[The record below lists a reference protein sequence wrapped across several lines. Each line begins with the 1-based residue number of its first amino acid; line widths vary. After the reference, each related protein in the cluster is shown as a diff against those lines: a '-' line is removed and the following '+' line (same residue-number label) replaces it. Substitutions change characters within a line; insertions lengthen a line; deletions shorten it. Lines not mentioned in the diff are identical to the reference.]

1 MPTPNARHLDTTLS
15 PAERARE
22 LLAVMT
28 VEEKAQQLTALVPQ
42 VIITDGELGPLA
54 AYVLQDGIG
63 QISGGASLG
72 VSCAADVVRN
82 VNLIQRHLV
91 NETRL
96 GIPAVFHNEALNGLT
111 SPGHMVFPTGIA
123 LAASWSPDL
132 VTEMTDLTRQQMVRL
147 GVRQA
152 LSPVMDVSL
161 DPRWGRVHE
170 TYGEDPYLVAA
181 MSVAFTRGLQ
191 SDDLSNGVVA
201 TAKHF
206 LGYALSA
213 GGLNLSAVAIG
224 KRELRD
230 VFAYPFEA
238 AIQLAGLRS
247 VMNSYADVD
256 GVPAGTSHEVLTELL
271 RDTLGFE
278 GYVVA
283 DYTTFQQ
290 VVERQRAA
298 SGPEEVARLGLHAGL
313 DVELPIVYAYGTPLA
328 AEVNAGNID
337 ESELDR
343 SVLRV
348 LTSKF
353 ELGIFENPYA
363 QETIDVA
370 ATLNEGKELSNELA
384 RRGVTLLKNDGLLPL
399 KPGALTVAV
408 VGPHAE
414 AAARLFPA
422 YTFPAAR
429 EMGRALADGA
439 ESNMIGAEAFAPQL
453 EPGAPSMEEFVRS
466 EFGAVPLA
474 EGIRAFAQNVLVEAG
489 TGIVK
494 AVDDDAIARAV
505 DVAASADVV
514 VLAIGGQ
521 SSWFTGERTEG
532 EASDTADI
540 SLPAV
545 QTELAEAIAAL
556 GKPTAVVLVQGR
568 AMALPE
574 AVTNAN
580 AIVYTSFAG
589 PFGGD
594 AVARVLFGED
604 NPSGKL
610 PYSIPRHS
618 GQIPVYHHQKAGS
631 GQRRDTT
638 AVNYLDMPAAPLF
651 PFGHGLSYTSFAL
664 SDAESTASITTD
676 GQVRITTTLTNT
688 GELAG
693 ATVVQLYLRINTT
706 GGVSRPA
713 QQLAGFARVE
723 LAPGEAKEL
732 TFAVNA
738 SQLGYT
744 NINYDF
750 AVEPAKVDF
759 FLGFSSAELPV
770 HGSFDV
776 TGEAR
781 ILTSSER
788 SFLSE
793 VTVAAAAS

>member
-213 GGLNLSAVAIG
+213 GGLNLSAVTIG

-370 ATLNEGKELSNELA
+370 ATLNEGKELSKSL
-384 RRGVTLLKNDGLLPL
+384 
-399 KPGALTVAV
+399 
-408 VGPHAE
+408 HAE
-414 AAARLFPA
+414 A
-422 YTFPAAR
+422 
-429 EMGRALADGA
+429 
-439 ESNMIGAEAFAPQL
+439 
-453 EPGAPSMEEFVRS
+453 
-466 EFGAVPLA
+466 
-474 EGIRAFAQNVLVEAG
+474 
-489 TGIVK
+489 
-494 AVDDDAIARAV
+494 
-505 DVAASADVV
+505 
-514 VLAIGGQ
+514 
-521 SSWFTGERTEG
+521 
-532 EASDTADI
+532 
-540 SLPAV
+540 
-545 QTELAEAIAAL
+545 
-556 GKPTAVVLVQGR
+556 
-568 AMALPE
+568 
-574 AVTNAN
+574 
-580 AIVYTSFAG
+580 
-589 PFGGD
+589 
-594 AVARVLFGED
+594 
-604 NPSGKL
+604 
-610 PYSIPRHS
+610 
-618 GQIPVYHHQKAGS
+618 
-631 GQRRDTT
+631 
-638 AVNYLDMPAAPLF
+638 
-651 PFGHGLSYTSFAL
+651 
-664 SDAESTASITTD
+664 
-676 GQVRITTTLTNT
+676 
-688 GELAG
+688 
-693 ATVVQLYLRINTT
+693 
-706 GGVSRPA
+706 
-713 QQLAGFARVE
+713 
-723 LAPGEAKEL
+723 
-732 TFAVNA
+732 
-738 SQLGYT
+738 
-744 NINYDF
+744 
-750 AVEPAKVDF
+750 
-759 FLGFSSAELPV
+759 
-770 HGSFDV
+770 
-776 TGEAR
+776 
-781 ILTSSER
+781 
-788 SFLSE
+788 
-793 VTVAAAAS
+793 